1 MAPIMLAQIAWQQT
15 VPTTSVQTVRP
26 LMALTT
32 SVQTASQQTAPI
44 TSVQTVR
51 PLMALTT
58 LAQTAWQQTVPITS
72 VQTASADPFQHALR
86 FTLHVPPPELPL

>member
-1 MAPIMLAQIAWQQT
+1 MALLSRKVVHLTLTLRTLVLTVKPLMAPIMLAQIAWQQT
-15 VPTTSVQTVRP
+15 VPT
-26 LMALTT
+26 
-32 SVQTASQQTAPI
+32 